1 MTIENNKKTEAI
13 KVSLE
18 IFLTQVE
25 NQKQMLAGKK
35 SYIYIDDKIV
45 PYDPRE
51 KAELFI
57 IVTSTLGNLI
67 KQFVSQ
73 DDLNSVKKLRETEL
87 LFLKIDSLSE
97 FKFPDY
103 KSQIHPTFLIYSDMD
118 LQLDKLLKKA
128 ENLTSRGH
136 NLAGIEAKSIVTL
149 LRPLNHTFFKEK
161 RIGYYDYRKQALNI
175 INQGRT
181 ELEKHRG
188 NKKILGNLII
198 LILTLG
204 TAFIINKAANGHF
217 LFFQKTNSSEQ
228 LDRVTQTISQLHL

>member
-67 KQFVSQ
+67 VNVRGSTSF
-73 DDLNSVKKLRETEL
+73 NTE
-87 LFLKIDSLSE
+87 KSL
-97 FKFPDY
+97 
-103 KSQIHPTFLIYSDMD
+103 
-118 LQLDKLLKKA
+118 
-128 ENLTSRGH
+128 
-136 NLAGIEAKSIVTL
+136 
-149 LRPLNHTFFKEK
+149 
-161 RIGYYDYRKQALNI
+161 
-175 INQGRT
+175 
-181 ELEKHRG
+181 
-188 NKKILGNLII
+188 
-198 LILTLG
+198 
-204 TAFIINKAANGHF
+204 
-217 LFFQKTNSSEQ
+217 
-228 LDRVTQTISQLHL
+228 